1 VRRPCAGLTTAH
13 EIQRQHAVLEAGDTV
28 AQETR
33 GFDEARGVTYTL
45 RRKEESLDYRFMP
58 EPNVPPLSVSPEDL
72 DTLAASLPEL
82 PDARHARLREQYGLS
97 VRDVNV
103 LTRLNAE
110 DDAAPAPPPG
120 LAPRIG
126 ALHYTGNAVVYFE
139 ELVRLGVAAQ
149 VAVNWTIHVLPK
161 HLGAARIAF
170 CHVPVPPAAVAELVA
185 LMDEGYITRACC
197 THS

>member
-1 VRRPCAGLTTAH
+1 MRRPCAGLTTAH

-126 ALHYTGNAVVYFE
+126 ALHYTGCLLYTSPSP
-139 ELVRLGVAAQ
+139 RDRG
-149 VAVNWTIHVLPK
+149 
-161 HLGAARIAF
+161 
-170 CHVPVPPAAVAELVA
+170 
-185 LMDEGYITRACC
+185 
-197 THS
+197 